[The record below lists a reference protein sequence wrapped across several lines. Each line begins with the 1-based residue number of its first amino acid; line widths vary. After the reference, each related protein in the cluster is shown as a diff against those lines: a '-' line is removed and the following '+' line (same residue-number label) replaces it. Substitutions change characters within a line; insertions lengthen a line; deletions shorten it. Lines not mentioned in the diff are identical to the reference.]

1 MSDFWKDISK
11 PITVLAP
18 MDDVTDLVFRETIS
32 RIAKPDVMFTEFTS
46 AEALCSIGKDKGA
59 RKLSYSEN
67 QRPIVAQIWGSN
79 PEAFRK
85 AAIYIK
91 ELGLDGIDIN
101 MGCPDKYIMKKGS
114 GAALVKNKTLVEELI
129 DAVKDGA
136 PNLSLSIKTRLDN
149 DPILTEEWISF
160 LLSQKIN
167 ALTLHARTAKD
178 LSKVPT
184 NWDEIGKAVKL
195 RNKIHPE
202 VTIIGNGDVRSY
214 KEIIEKY
221 KVYGIDGVMVGRGI
235 FNNPWLFDKSET
247 TKVRS
252 KKEYFELLKE
262 HTKLFNETWGNSK
275 NFAVMNKFFKIYIKD
290 FRGANKLRQQLMETK
305 SYEEFCKIINS

>member
-1 MSDFWKDISK
+1 MSDFWKDINK

-46 AEALCSIGKDKGA
+46 AEALCSVGKDKVA
-59 RKLSYSEN
+59 RKLSYTES

-79 PEAFRK
+79 PEAFK
-85 AAIYIK
+85 NAAIYIK

-114 GAALVKNKTLVEELI
+114 GAALVKNKQLAEELI
-129 DAVKDGA
+129 NAVRDGA
-136 PNLSLSIKTRLDN
+136 PELSLSIKTRLDN
-149 DPILTEEWISF
+149 DQILTEEWISF
-160 LLSQKIN
+160 LLSKKIN

-184 NWDEIGKAVKL
+184 NWDEIGKAVELK
-195 RNKIHPE
+195 NKINPE

-214 KEIIEKY
+214 KEIIEKC
-221 KVYGIDGVMVGRGI
+221 KVYGVDGVMVGRGI
-235 FNNPWLFDKSET
+235 FHNPWLFEKSEKD
-247 TKVRS
+247 KVHS
-252 KKEYFELLKE
+252 KEEYFELLKE

-290 FRGANKLRQQLMETK
+290 FRGANKIRQQLMETK
-305 SYEEFCKIINS
+305 SYEEFCKIMNS

>member
-46 AEALCSIGKDKGA
+46 AEALCSIGKDKVA

-79 PEAFRK
+79 PEAFIK

-114 GAALVKNKTLVEELI
+114 GAALVKNKKLAEELI
-129 DAVKDGA
+129 NAVKDGA
-136 PNLSLSIKTRLDN
+136 PTLSLSIKTRLDN
-149 DPILTEEWISF
+149 DQNLTEEWISF
-160 LLSQKIN
+160 LLEQSIN

-195 RNKIHPE
+195 KNKINPE

-214 KEIIEKY
+214 KEIVEKFN
-221 KVYGIDGVMVGRGI
+221 VYGVDGVMVGRGI
-235 FNNPWLFDKSET
+235 FHNPWLFDKSET
-247 TKVRS
+247 TKVHS

-262 HTKLFNETWGNSK
+262 HTKLFNETWDDSK
-275 NFAVMNKFFKIYIKD
+275 NFAVMKKFFKMYIKD